1 MTQPDV
7 QAWSGAV
14 QRELDGLQRNT
25 DTRFADL
32 SARLD
37 KLLTLTQ
44 YEADKR
50 SFDIRF
56 DNLTERSHDAE
67 RDLESVKN
75 EIKEALNLLRKEIIA
90 ERTARETQHK
100 DFLADKKS
108 QFRWLVSMVMI
119 PIGIAVVTLIMSK
132 K

>member
-25 DTRFADL
+25 DLRFADL
-32 SARLD
+32 SAHLD
-37 KLLTLTQ
+37 KLLTLTE
-44 YEADKR
+44 YAADKR
-50 SFDIRF
+50 SLDLRF
-56 DNLTERSHDAE
+56 DNLAERAHDSE
-67 RDLESVKN
+67 RDLESVKS
-75 EIKEALNLLRKEIIA
+75 EVKESFNLLRKEIMT
-90 ERTARETQHK
+90 ERTAREKQHS
-100 DFLADKKS
+100 DFLAEKKS

-119 PIGIAVVTLIMSK
+119 PIGIAIVTLIMSK